1 MKFLVAISPTI
12 KQRDSEFHE
21 EMTQLFKGSI
31 KEVTFAHNLNSIVSY
46 AAVDTYS
53 CIWVDWNLLRDD
65 YSQFYD
71 QLQKLKKHVPIV
83 LLQDGFGIDGQLCA
97 RHDSLFSIVP
107 FDMLFE
113 QLPTIINRLKLYEKL
128 VSEIPKKSEVQLR
141 PNGFGPFIG
150 NSLPMLEVYRQ
161 IVKVAQSDFTV
172 MITGGSGSGKELV
185 AQSIHDMSPRK
196 NKRFVSINC
205 SAIPENLLESELF
218 GYEKGAF
225 TDASQPK
232 AGKFELAHEGTIFLD
247 EIGDMPSHLQAKLLR
262 VLEDHTIER
271 LGGTEVKKVDLRLL
285 AATHQD
291 ISSLIQDGKFRSD
304 LHYRLNVIQ
313 IHLPSLNMRGDD
325 ILLISLYYFGKLIN
339 KGASKVSAIS
349 KNLIKKL
356 QTMAVAGNVRELEN
370 ILTRVLFNA
379 KSAYLSEKLLQDSAH
394 VINIGRE
401 TDENSTNVEKGV
413 LPLWQVEK
421 HSIEH
426 ALKEYGEN
434 ISRMAEK
441 LEISRTALYRK
452 MKKYQLDGKNSE

>member
-1 MKFLVAISPTI
+1 M
-12 KQRDSEFHE
+12 
-21 EMTQLFKGSI
+21 
-31 KEVTFAHNLNSIVSY
+31 
-46 AAVDTYS
+46 
-53 CIWVDWNLLRDD
+53 
-65 YSQFYD
+65 
-71 QLQKLKKHVPIV
+71 
-83 LLQDGFGIDGQLCA
+83 
-97 RHDSLFSIVP
+97 
-107 FDMLFE
+107 
-113 QLPTIINRLKLYEKL
+113 
-128 VSEIPKKSEVQLR
+128 
-141 PNGFGPFIG
+141 
-150 NSLPMLEVYRQ
+150 
-161 IVKVAQSDFTV
+161 
-172 MITGGSGSGKELV
+172 
-185 AQSIHDMSPRK
+185 
-196 NKRFVSINC
+196 
-205 SAIPENLLESELF
+205 
-218 GYEKGAF
+218 
-225 TDASQPK
+225 
-232 AGKFELAHEGTIFLD
+232 
-247 EIGDMPSHLQAKLLR
+247 
-262 VLEDHTIER
+262 
-271 LGGTEVKKVDLRLL
+271 KVDLRLL